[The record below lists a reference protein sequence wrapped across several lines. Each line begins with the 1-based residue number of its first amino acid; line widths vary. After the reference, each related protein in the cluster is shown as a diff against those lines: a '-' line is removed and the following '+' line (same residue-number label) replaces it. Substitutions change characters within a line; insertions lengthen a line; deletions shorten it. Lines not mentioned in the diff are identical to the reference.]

1 MESSWLAVQIKF
13 PIHWFWILRAC
24 LKNFQLDSLGKNN
37 ESLLLFKDKVI
48 DFGTIMEKQT
58 SEILI
63 YFPYANIG
71 QSRLVIIKTDVSCNC
86 LTAVNKSPP
95 LSRGEVGS
103 IEVLVNIRNKKG
115 VFNKAIFI
123 KSNATNDIEIIRVKG
138 FIK

>member
-1 MESSWLAVQIKF
+1 
-13 PIHWFWILRAC
+13 
-24 LKNFQLDSLGKNN
+24 
-37 ESLLLFKDKVI
+37 
-48 DFGTIMEKQT
+48 
-58 SEILI
+58 
-63 YFPYANIG
+63 
-71 QSRLVIIKTDVSCNC
+71 
-86 LTAVNKSPP
+86 VNKSPP

>member
-1 MESSWLAVQIKF
+1 M
-13 PIHWFWILRAC
+13 
-24 LKNFQLDSLGKNN
+24 
-37 ESLLLFKDKVI
+37 
-48 DFGTIMEKQT
+48 
-58 SEILI
+58 
-63 YFPYANIG
+63 
-71 QSRLVIIKTDVSCNC
+71 KTDVSCNC